1 MGWLF
6 ALGILILLGFMPLG
20 ICGVYDAGG
29 PTAKLLVG
37 PVRISLYPRQKKD
50 KKVKVKKNKPKQ
62 EVATHNTG
70 NPEKKGGNY
79 SEFLPYLNILL
90 DFLGELRKK
99 MRVKRME
106 MLLCMAGGDPC
117 ELGINYGRAWA
128 AVGTLMPQLEQLFV
142 IERRDVQVLCDFT
155 QVQTTLYFRVEI
167 AISLGGFLG
176 LLMRYGWRALKE
188 YRKVNNNKKGGALK

>member
-1 MGWLF
+1 MGWLI

-37 PVRISLYPRQKKD
+37 PIRILLYPRQKKE
-50 KKVKVKKNKPKQ
+50 KKTNVKKNKPQ
-62 EVATHNTG
+62 QAVAQQGTTSA
-70 NPEKKGGNY
+70 EKKGGSY
-79 SEFLPYLNILL
+79 AEFMPYLQIILA
-90 DFLGELRKK
+90 FLGDLRKK

-106 MLLCMAGGDPC
+106 MLLCMAGCDPC

-142 IERRDVQVLCDFT
+142 IEKRDVQVLCDFT
-155 QVQTTLYFRVEI
+155 QSQTTLYLRADVV
-167 AISLGGFLG
+167 ISLGRLLG
-176 LLMRYGWRALKE
+176 LLLRYGWRVLKE
-188 YRKVNNNKKGGALK
+188 YWKLNNKQKGGAVK